1 MDGNAHSNRSAIILA
16 DQHQTFTQPLGQG
29 SLELG
34 QCRQAQEEPPLRE
47 RECKRYA
54 THSRQA
60 DSCVLDRNAL
70 PQIAAECQIGTN
82 TSDDAYCGDW
92 SPSHQDRKLPL
103 VVAGWV
109 SDS

>member
-1 MDGNAHSNRSAIILA
+1 
-16 DQHQTFTQPLGQG
+16 
-29 SLELG
+29 
-34 QCRQAQEEPPLRE
+34 
-47 RECKRYA
+47 
-54 THSRQA
+54 
-60 DSCVLDRNAL
+60 VLDRNAL

-109 SDS
+109 SESWLAHFSATRGSRRVAVKTAHATPISWRATRTHPWPT